1 MPKASA
7 SADSAQTSS
16 TSPQAVDVPPSYEA
30 AMTELEGIARRMESG
45 EVPLEQL
52 LSGYQR
58 ASVLMQFCKD
68 RLQAVE
74 EQIKVLDEGVLKV
87 WKPQA

>member
-1 MPKASA
+1 
-7 SADSAQTSS
+7 
-16 TSPQAVDVPPSYEA
+16 
-30 AMTELEGIARRMESG
+30 MTELEGIARRMESG

-58 ASVLMQFCKD
+58 AAVLMQFCKD

-74 EQIKVLDEGVLKV
+74 EQIKVLDDGVLKV

>member
-1 MPKASA
+1 
-7 SADSAQTSS
+7 
-16 TSPQAVDVPPSYEA
+16 
-30 AMTELEGIARRMESG
+30 MTELEGIARRMESG